1 MAADHDILLTRRE
14 AELVRR
20 PVVGKGGYQSL
31 LRRIQ
36 RGLHGRSL
44 AIASKDL
51 DALVRAV
58 SGPKRGGFQMRAEAI
73 VGPRPRRR

>member
-1 MAADHDILLTRRE
+1 MADHVIPLTRRE

-20 PVVGKGGYQSL
+20 PVVGRGGYQSL

-36 RGLHGRSL
+36 RGLRGRALS
-44 AIASKDL
+44 ISSQDL

-58 SGPKRGGFQMRAEAI
+58 SGKKRGGFQQRAEAI
-73 VGPRPRRR
+73 VGPPAGRR